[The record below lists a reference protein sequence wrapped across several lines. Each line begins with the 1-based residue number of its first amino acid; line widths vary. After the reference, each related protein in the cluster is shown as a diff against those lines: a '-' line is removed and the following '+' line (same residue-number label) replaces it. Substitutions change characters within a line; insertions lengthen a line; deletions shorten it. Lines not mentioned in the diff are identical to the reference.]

1 MILRCPHCSEI
12 MIVNPAAMLGAIKT
26 KKKSR
31 QSRINGKKGGRP
43 KKK

>member
-31 QSRINGKKGGRP
+31 QSRINGAKGGRP
-43 KKK
+43 KKS